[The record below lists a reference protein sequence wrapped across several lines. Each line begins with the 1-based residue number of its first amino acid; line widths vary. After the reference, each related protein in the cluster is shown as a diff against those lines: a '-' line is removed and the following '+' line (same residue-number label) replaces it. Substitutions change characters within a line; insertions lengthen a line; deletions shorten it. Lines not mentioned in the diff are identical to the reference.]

1 MAKKKT
7 KAKPAKLGLRKRVG
21 RILKRALLIVIAAP
35 VLALAL
41 FAFVRPPITPYMAA
55 EYMRFGK
62 LDREWVAIEDVS
74 PHFLTAVV
82 AAEDVQ
88 FCNHWG
94 LDLTAIRAAL
104 ADGGTRGGST
114 ISQQTVKNLLL
125 WQGRSWP
132 RKALEALLTPV
143 MEAMWSK
150 KRILEVY
157 VNIAEFDTGVF
168 GVEAAA
174 KRYFGVPAKQLT
186 ARQSARLAMVLPN
199 PKERNAADPRP
210 FERDRAA
217 HIADGAATIAKDSRS
232 TCFQD

>member
-1 MAKKKT
+1 MAKT
-7 KAKPAKLGLRKRVG
+7 PKAKPARIGLVA
-21 RILKRALLIVIAAP
+21 RIRRIAKRALFVVITMP
-35 VLALAL
+35 ILALVL
-41 FAFVRPPITPYMAA
+41 FAFVRPPITPYMVS
-55 EYMRFGK
+55 EYMRLGK
-62 LDREWVAIEDVS
+62 LDRDWVTIEDVS

-132 RKALEALLTPV
+132 RKALEAMLTPV
-143 MEAMWSK
+143 MEAIWSK
-150 KRILEVY
+150 QRILEVY

-168 GVEAAA
+168 GIEAAA
-174 KRYFGVPAKQLT
+174 QRYFGIPAQQLN
-186 ARQSARLAMVLPN
+186 ANQSARLAMVLPN
-199 PKERNAADPRP
+199 PKERNAADPRR
-210 FERDRAA
+210 FERERAA
-217 HIADGAATIAKDSRS
+217 HIADGAATITKDSRS
-232 TCFQD
+232 SCFQD

>member
-1 MAKKKT
+1 MAKKP
-7 KAKPAKLGLRKRVG
+7 KAKKPRNGLVTRIRRIVKRV
-21 RILKRALLIVIAAP
+21 LLIVIIAPIAAL
-35 VLALAL
+35 VL
-41 FAFVRPPITPYMAA
+41 FAFVRPPVTPYMVG
-55 EYMRFGK
+55 EYMRLGK
-62 LDREWVAIEDVS
+62 LDRDWVAIEDVS

-132 RKALEALLTPV
+132 RKALEAMLTPV
-143 MEAMWSK
+143 MEAIWSK

-168 GVEAAA
+168 GVEAASQ
-174 KRYFGVPAKQLT
+174 RYFGIPAQQLN

-199 PKERNAADPRP
+199 PKDRDAADPRR
-210 FERDRAA
+210 FERERAA
-217 HIADGAATIAKDSRS
+217 HIADGAATITKDSRS
-232 TCFQD
+232 SCFQD